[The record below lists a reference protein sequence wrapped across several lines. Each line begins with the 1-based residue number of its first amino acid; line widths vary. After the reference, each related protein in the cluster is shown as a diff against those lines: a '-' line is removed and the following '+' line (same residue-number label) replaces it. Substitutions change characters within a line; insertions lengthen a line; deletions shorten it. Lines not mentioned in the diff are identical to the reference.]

1 MAEEIPRR
9 LRRFYRKGTLP
20 PQGFGDEE
28 IVLDSSSYAKPRHD
42 ENQKVSK
49 EITMQLALNEV
60 QEFKKKYKRM
70 PKKEEYDKIAESIYT
85 QLKDKEKRK
94 KILERLDRLKQKQS
108 HARDTPHRKKSPR
121 GKDAGQDKETAL
133 AELQAAAKRLGQE
146 DLEDM
151 SVKDLLSDSNAPK
164 PQTEKEFG
172 LGEMSKFEGKAEDE
186 FSLGELSSIEN
197 PEPKNKGKCPK
208 CGNMTNDVI
217 FCPECGTAFC
227 EKCAKETTRQGA
239 VTITVC
245 PSCGK
250 KNKK

>member
-94 KILERLDRLKQKQS
+94 KILERLDRLKQKQT
-108 HARDTPHRKKSPR
+108 HEKRERMPGKKDSE
-121 GKDAGQDKETAL
+121 QDKETAL

-151 SVKDLLSDSNAPK
+151 SVKDLLSDSKAPN

-186 FSLGELSSIEN
+186 FSLGELSSIDTQ
-197 PEPKNKGKCPK
+197 EPKEIQGKCPK

-227 EKCAKETTRQGA
+227 EKCAKETTKQGN